1 MALRNSLSYD
11 PLRLRFDDSWIFEIN
26 WSAQTP
32 RFYTKIS
39 PVTLLELKLSKWS
52 ILAINVKQIVML
64 TVVPLPL
71 KRLFSIGRYT

>member
-26 WSAQTP
+26 WSAQTL
-32 RFYTKIS
+32 RFYTKTS